1 MNPRAVYL
9 LTVLG
14 LCILCPALVGFV
26 LGAGLIFAATW
37 MFLRVLGG

>member
-1 MNPRAVYL
+1 MSPWVIYL

-14 LCILCPALVGFV
+14 LCVLCPALVGFV

-37 MFLRVLGG
+37 IFLRVLGG